1 MRTSNVTK
9 TRIAITIYTEILQ
22 ALDEERKLS
31 RSKYINNVLYLSL
44 ASEQDLGLRRL
55 MEK

>member
-9 TRIAITIYTEILQ
+9 QITITLDREVLQ
-22 ALDEERKLS
+22 ALDQERNLS

-44 ASEQDLGLRRL
+44 AREHDYGLRNL
-55 MEK
+55 QEK